1 MIDHVDAALPNL
13 SLRKQSG
20 SSVYSFLGFLI
31 LGIIV
36 VVAIFFFP
44 WGQMLKGGQSP
55 ELAAANEAMNKKEFD
70 KALKLFDKHIS
81 ANSGDAA
88 GYVGRSRVR
97 IQLGNLQGAAED
109 ARLAIEKDP
118 KNAQAYGQEAIVL
131 KMQGKTDE
139 AMKNFSEAI
148 KLDPK
153 FAWALAQ
160 RADLYS
166 RAQENDKALKDI
178 NKALELKP
186 GFVDGY
192 RMRAWILSRSGK
204 CKDAFEDFQKV
215 AKMGPNDAWS
225 IQDTAWFLLT
235 CPDEK
240 LQDAPKAMDLAKKA
254 LDMMGS
260 QDGVFQET
268 MAEAY
273 FKQGDPLKAAEHQK
287 KAIEMG
293 SKKCPDESCIKEMKE
308 RLNKYELAA
317 RQEVRKSYEIL
328 SLDSGN

>member
-1 MIDHVDAALPNL
+1 M
-13 SLRKQSG
+13 
-20 SSVYSFLGFLI
+20 GFLI

-55 ELAAANEAMNKKEFD
+55 ELTAANEAIKKKDYD
-70 KALKLFDKHIS
+70 KALKLFDKYIS
-81 ANSGDAA
+81 ANPADAS
-88 GYVGRSRVR
+88 GYVGRSRVNV
-97 IQLGNLQGAAED
+97 QLGNIQRAAED
-109 ARLAIEKDP
+109 SKVAIEKDP
-118 KNAQAYGQEAIVL
+118 KNAQAYGQEGIVL
-131 KMQGKTDE
+131 KMQGNTVE
-139 AMKNFSEAI
+139 AMKAFSEAI

-153 FAWALAQ
+153 YSWAYAQ

-166 RAQENDKALKDI
+166 RAEENDKALKDI
-178 NKALELKP
+178 NKALDLKP
-186 GFVDGY
+186 EFVDGY

-204 CKDAFEDFQKV
+204 CKKASEDFEKV
-215 AKMGPNDAWS
+215 AKMSPNDAWT

-235 CPDEK
+235 CPDET
-240 LQDAPKAMDLAKKA
+240 LQNAPKAIDLAKTA
-254 LDMMGS
+254 LDMMGG
-260 QDGVFQET
+260 QDGLFHET

-273 FKQGDPLKAAEHQK
+273 FKQGDPLKAAEQQK

-328 SLDSGN
+328 SPDSGQ